1 MTNKSEFSI
10 PRVLIAADRSSAG
23 KTTIAVGLMSIFTK
37 RGCVVQPF
45 KVGLDYIDPS
55 YHSKVTGRYSRNL
68 DGFLMNRQ
76 AIADIFSHAARGAD
90 IGIIEGVRG
99 LYEGL
104 ESTSDI
110 GTTAEIAKTLR
121 SPVILVVD
129 ARSITRS
136 AAALVE
142 GYRSFDREVDI
153 SGVILNYI
161 GSPAHAAKAKEAIE
175 HYTEIEVIGQIPRTD
190 AIRLTMR
197 HLGLVPAT
205 EGQKRDTT
213 FEKRL
218 ENIEAII
225 RDCVD
230 IDKVFKIA
238 ANAAPMPL
246 RKQRSFVA
254 SRSRRAELENKVRIG
269 IAYDEA
275 FNFYYNDLFDL
286 FSLNGAELVFFSPL
300 HDEEVL
306 QVDGIYLGGGYPEL
320 FGSELEHN
328 RTMRESIVSSAQA
341 GMPIFAECGG
351 LMYLT
356 ESLTYGG
363 QTSRM
368 AGVIPAS
375 TTMVKD
381 RVIGYVSGTT
391 IRDTVIGPKGTQ
403 FRGHEFHYSTL
414 TETGRKLTFAFA
426 LQKGRGISGGC
437 DGIQVQRTLASY
449 THIHPLSYPNLAH
462 NFTQSCA
469 KFKDQTIRNR
479 QSLE

>member
-1 MTNKSEFSI
+1 MINKSELNI

-23 KTTIAVGLMSIFTK
+23 KTTIAIGLMSVFTK
-37 RGCVVQPF
+37 RGYVVQPF

-55 YHSKVTGRYSRNL
+55 YHSRVTGRYSRNL
-68 DGFLMNRQ
+68 DGFLMNRR
-76 AIADIFSHAARGAD
+76 AIMDVFAHAIRGAD
-90 IGIIEGVRG
+90 MGIIEGVRG

-104 ESTSDI
+104 EGTSDI

-142 GYRSFDREVDI
+142 GYRSFDRRVDI
-153 SGVILNYI
+153 KGVILNNI
-161 GSPAHAAKAKEAIE
+161 GSPAHATKAKEAIE
-175 HYTEIEVIGQIPRTD
+175 HYTDIEVIGQIPRTD

-197 HLGLVPAT
+197 HLGLVPAA
-205 EGQKRDTT
+205 EGQKRDRT
-213 FEKRL
+213 FQKQL

-225 RDCVD
+225 QDSVD
-230 IDKVFKIA
+230 IDKVFQIA
-238 ANAAPMPL
+238 ATAAPLPL
-246 RKQRSFVA
+246 RKQQSFVA
-254 SRSRRAELENKVRIG
+254 SHSRQAEHKKLVRIG

-286 FSLNGAELVFFSPL
+286 FSLNGVELVFFSPL
-300 HDEEVL
+300 HDEEVPT
-306 QVDGIYLGGGYPEL
+306 VDGIYFGGGYPEL
-320 FGSELEHN
+320 FGTELEHN
-328 RTMRESIVSSAQA
+328 RPMRESIVSCAQT

-351 LMYLT
+351 LMYLS
-356 ESLTYGG
+356 ESLTYGR

-368 AGVIPAS
+368 AGVIPAN
-375 TTMVKD
+375 TNMVEN

-391 IRDTVIGPKGTQ
+391 VRDTAIGQKGTQ

-414 TETGRKLTFAFA
+414 TETSRKLTFAFA
-426 LQKGRGISGGC
+426 LQKGKGISGGC
-437 DGIQVQRTLASY
+437 DGIQVQQTLASY
-449 THIHPLSYPNLAH
+449 THIHPLSFPNLAH

-469 KFKDQTIRNR
+469 KFRDQTIHST
-479 QSLE
+479 QSLG